1 MLTFALHDSFGEVE
15 ILFFDLKLSEVGC
28 DILSLRRG
36 SFPGAFGGN
45 ELVVGPGHDHFD
57 RLGMLCSSHLV
68 LEALHM
74 DLTNFEIIKY
84 SVLNKRKKYL

>member
-36 SFPGAFGGN
+36 SFSGAFRGN

-57 RLGMLCSSHLV
+57 
-68 LEALHM
+68 
-74 DLTNFEIIKY
+74 
-84 SVLNKRKKYL
+84 